1 MLYPLKFKPLYK
13 DYVWGG
19 RNLALLGKALP
30 EEGIVA
36 ESWEVA
42 CHKNGSS
49 VVANGAYEGTSLPDM
64 IAKFGRKLIG
74 ASVYQTDFSRF
85 PLLVKL
91 IDAENNLSV
100 QVHPDDAFAFV
111 NENGECGKNEM
122 WYIISTKPGAK
133 IVYDV
138 VPGTTRESFAEAVL
152 ENDVARCLNSV
163 EVYPGD
169 VINIPAGTVHSI
181 GKGIILA
188 EVQQNS
194 DATYRVYDYG
204 RVGRELHI
212 DKALKVINFNMAGR
226 KSKYTGIELAISN
239 GCSRRIAVANDYFC
253 TEVYNVKGAISDITN
268 GSRFYIYVFISGN
281 GTIIWDG
288 DEMTVN
294 AGESVLI
301 PAALGKYKLVG
312 ELTALKIYKPNLSE
326 DVIQPL
332 IMAGIPEKIIYSEVA
347 GLEYRHKMSK

>member
-13 DYVWGG
+13 DYVLGG
-19 RNLALLGKALP
+19 GKLALLGKALP

-42 CHKNGSS
+42 CHKKGSS

-332 IMAGIPEKIIYSEVA
+332 IMAGIPEEIIYSEVA

>member
-19 RNLALLGKALP
+19 RNLAMLGKALP

-42 CHKNGSS
+42 CHKNGSN
-49 VVANGAYEGTSLPDM
+49 VVANGAYAGISLPDM
-64 IAKFGRKLIG
+64 ITRFGRKLIG
-74 ASVYQTDFSRF
+74 ASVYQTDYSRF

-122 WYIISTKPGAK
+122 WYIISAKPGAK

-138 VPGTTRESFAEAVL
+138 VPGTTREIFAEAVM
-152 ENDVARCLNSV
+152 ENEVARCLNSI

-169 VINIPAGTVHSI
+169 IINIPAGTVHSI

-194 DATYRVYDYG
+194 DATYRVYDYE
-204 RVGRELHI
+204 RIGRELHI
-212 DKALKVINFNMAGR
+212 EKALKVINFGMAGR
-226 KSKYTGIELAISN
+226 KHKYSGIELDLAS
-239 GCSRRIAVANDYFC
+239 GCSRRITVANHYFC
-253 TEVYNVKGAISDITN
+253 TELYNVNGTVNDRTD
-268 GSRFYIYVFISGN
+268 GSRFFIFLIVSGD
-281 GTIIWDG
+281 GAIIWPG
-288 DEMTVN
+288 GEMPLNT
-294 AGESVLI
+294 GESLLL
-301 PAALGKYKLVG
+301 PAALGKYA
-312 ELTALKIYKPNLSE
+312 LTGRFTAMKIYKPNLLE
-326 DVIQPL
+326 DVLQPL
-332 IMAGIPEKIIYSEVA
+332 KAAGFPEEKIFDDIA
-347 GLEYRHKMSK
+347 GLDLSLK